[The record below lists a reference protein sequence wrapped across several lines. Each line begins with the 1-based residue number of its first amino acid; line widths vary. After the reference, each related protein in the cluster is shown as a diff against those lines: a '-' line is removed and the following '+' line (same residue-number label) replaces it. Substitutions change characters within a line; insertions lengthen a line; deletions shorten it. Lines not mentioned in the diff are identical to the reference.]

1 MTELIENAT
10 STEIITN
17 YLETL
22 DYLVLLKLHKYF
34 FWADKKL
41 HSVFYI
47 EDKDQIN
54 EDLLVDFK
62 DEDEKKYIKV
72 QNLASKK

>member
-1 MTELIENAT
+1 MTR
-10 STEIITN
+10 

-22 DYLVLLKLHKYF
+22 EPLVLLKLHKYF

-54 EDLLVDFK
+54 EDLLYDFK
-62 DEDEKKYIKV
+62 DHDDVKKYGNTT
-72 QNLASKK
+72 NLASKKNNREPN